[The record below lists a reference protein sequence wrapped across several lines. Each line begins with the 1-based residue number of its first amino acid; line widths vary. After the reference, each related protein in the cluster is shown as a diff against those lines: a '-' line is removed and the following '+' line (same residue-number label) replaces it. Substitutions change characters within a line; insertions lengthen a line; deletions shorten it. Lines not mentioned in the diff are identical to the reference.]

1 MHANRS
7 RCSSRPRRA
16 WPPWWHKSAENGD
29 KRPRLHMPRSKGKM
43 HQRPRRRGDRDRE
56 VSVCSSTSQ
65 LGAGWTL
72 TACCLLGSCL
82 SVVPDLCAAFGTG
95 GTAST
100 PARRRFSTNRLL
112 PDLSDSPA
120 LNGHGVGAAG
130 TTSLGAATTAT
141 FEDVA
146 ALSQDVPESDAVDD
160 ADETTKVGVLMLNL
174 GGPETGEDVEGMF
187 TGNCFVVLWLSILMH
202 VATVVSAS
210 HLILTTTGFP
220 S

>member
-1 MHANRS
+1 M
-7 RCSSRPRRA
+7 
-16 WPPWWHKSAENGD
+16 
-29 KRPRLHMPRSKGKM
+29 
-43 HQRPRRRGDRDRE
+43 
-56 VSVCSSTSQ
+56 
-65 LGAGWTL
+65 
-72 TACCLLGSCL
+72 
-82 SVVPDLCAAFGTG
+82 
-95 GTAST
+95 
-100 PARRRFSTNRLL
+100 
-112 PDLSDSPA
+112 
-120 LNGHGVGAAG
+120 NGHGVGAAG

-187 TGNCFVVLWLSILMH
+187 TGNRSVVLWLSILMH
-202 VATVVSAS
+202 VATVVSAT